1 MRSEPWLDISRDK
14 LTPDWCMCA
23 EVMSKRKKAKKAIV
37 KGLLDVTK
45 TAETLLSDSDSSPRN
60 SGTGKWWFVFPSN
73 AHHVGTGGYLLFR
86 TGYFIYTVSS

>member
-1 MRSEPWLDISRDK
+1 M
-14 LTPDWCMCA
+14 
-23 EVMSKRKKAKKAIV
+23 

-73 AHHVGTGGYLLFR
+73 AHHVGTGGYLIELDIS
-86 TGYFIYTVSS
+86 YIQLVASH